1 MVGVAFDCLS
11 NPLGAVRVTFEKAI
25 ASGIDPKSL
34 NGKDWGAIEAFRDSL
49 SDHQVFSQ
57 VPILDH
63 SSIGWIQPNSLVRF
77 RGMVQDMLGNEF
89 YVGAYKDGSKWRTN
103 KFTDVASFP
112 MGSESERSI
121 WERQLLYCVPHSSQS
136 VVTSCNYSSSQ
147 HGEKRQR
154 EDAMVE
160 DHMVHQ
166 ELQGSTSSSKKMRE
180 GGVSGQ
186 SSQLQESVTDE
197 TSGKVCAIPDFDS
210 KDLSCLVKLYDS
222 PESDYKLNDIIEF
235 VGVFTFNPELMAQ
248 GDGSAD
254 LSNELFEDALAHLPP
269 NKVQRLH
276 CVVHR
281 KLANHDFLLGSS
293 VIEIMPNLVR
303 NTREALLGYLTTVLG
318 NDGLAAECVLLHLLS
333 RVQRLHC
340 VVHRKLANHDFL
352 LGSSVIE
359 IMPNLVRNTRE
370 ALLGYLTTVLG
381 NDGLAAE
388 CVLLHLLSRV
398 HARVDSA
405 ALGKLS
411 LNLTG
416 FTTESYSVFGSQL
429 KNAVQTLLPFTKS
442 VPFNVEY
449 LNSVSLAP
457 KKDYETNRLVSG
469 TLQLAEGTHLTLD
482 ETQLKA
488 GMLNSVGVE
497 NARLLNNLVELQ
509 KVEYDF
515 QFFKMEM
522 PTDVQVLI
530 LSEGK
535 SNILPADLVLPFQ
548 PSAVGSFVNAETEAL
563 QSWRWYLAT
572 LRLSTHDMD
581 PDMQKVIEEDLVA
594 ARQEDRSL
602 GSKDFS
608 RWLTMARL
616 MSASFGETR
625 LTMEHWQMAK
635 ELERRRK
642 ERLNG
647 MKKMS
652 GF

>member
-1 MVGVAFDCLS
+1 MVGVAFDCLA
-11 NPLGAVRVTFEKAI
+11 NPLGAVRVTFEKAMT
-25 ASGIDPKSL
+25 SKTDPKSL
-34 NGKDWGAIEAFRDSL
+34 NGKDWGAIEVFRDFL
-49 SDHQVFSQ
+49 SDRETLSQ

-77 RGMVQDMLGNEF
+77 RGLVQDMLGNEF
-89 YVGAYKDGSKWRTN
+89 YVGAYKDGSTWRTN

-112 MGSESERSI
+112 MGSEAETSI
-121 WERQLLYCVPHSSQS
+121 WERQLLYCVPVPGQNTWTVQRSSQS
-136 VVTSCNYSSSQ
+136 VVSSCNNWSSQ

-154 EDAMVE
+154 EDAMLE
-160 DHMVHQ
+160 DHMVDQ

-197 TSGKVCAIPDFDS
+197 TSGKVCTIPDFDS
-210 KDLSCLVKLYDS
+210 KYLPCLVKLYDS

-248 GDGSAD
+248 GDGSTD

-269 NKVQRLH
+269 NKVPRLH
-276 CVVHR
+276 CLVHR
-281 KLANHDFLLGSS
+281 KLANHDFLLGSP
-293 VIEIMPNLVR
+293 VIEITPNLIR
-303 NTREALLGYLTTVLG
+303 KTREALLG
-318 NDGLAAECVLLHLLS
+318 H
-333 RVQRLHC
+333 
-340 VVHRKLANHDFL
+340 
-352 LGSSVIE
+352 
-359 IMPNLVRNTRE
+359 
-370 ALLGYLTTVLG
+370 LTTVLG

-405 ALGKLS
+405 AVGKLS

-416 FTTESYSVFGSQL
+416 FTTESYNVFGSQL
-429 KNAVQTLLPFTKS
+429 KSAVQTLLPFTKS
-442 VPFNVEY
+442 VPFSVEY

-457 KKDYETNRLVSG
+457 RKDYETNRLVSG
-469 TLQLAEGTHLTLD
+469 VLQLAEGTHLTLD

-488 GMLNSVGVE
+488 GMLNSIGVE

-515 QFFKMEM
+515 QFYKMEM

-548 PSAVGSFVNAETEAL
+548 PSAVGSSVNAGTEAL
-563 QSWRWYLAT
+563 QAWRWYLAT
-572 LRLSTHDMD
+572 LRLSAHDLD
-581 PDMQKVIEEDLVA
+581 PDMQKVIEDDLVA

-608 RWLTMARL
+608 RWLSMARL
-616 MSASFGETR
+616 ISISLGESC
-625 LTMEHWQMAK
+625 LTLEHWQMAK

-642 ERLNG
+642 ERLNE
-647 MKKMS
+647 MKK
-652 GF
+652 